1 MGFAGQIFAARVAV
15 GLAVPSSQALSSA
28 GQTLASGIEGIYG
41 RLNKSRVAAA
51 KQRQS
56 EAEQEMNQSAKALET
71 FRANAGSRLRSSS
84 ASYLADLDKN
94 SKAVSNSVRNSAM
107 SAKGLMSSMQTTLTP
122 KLSGQLMAG
131 VDRSMSNLEKAQTMT
146 KNFMRMKEH
155 EQKLVMEVAKVNV
168 KNAKDAVQNN
178 HREVI
183 GITEKIKAIADE
195 RDAYDESVKDGRSR
209 KVAFRERIEEYNKEI
224 DALLKTQE
232 GLRDKDAALNEVVMT
247 TQDELRVME
256 SVKKAGD
263 LATHSSKDEEI
274 QLKKTADAKRNKY
287 NKVSK
292 ETEKILKDS
301 AQAAANF
308 GRKIA
313 SNAQQLSGNFANSLR
328 DTIAIMTAFYY
339 KLSQNTQELIAFE
352 RELMNANSVF
362 QVTRDELF
370 QTSNQIVQFGQQF
383 GLEMQNGATGLY
395 QLASAGLSAD
405 EAMKFLPN
413 TLKLSMAVQG
423 DHNTIAKLTTQTIA
437 GFGMEAE
444 DAAEVTDKF
453 AHAIQKSLIEYE
465 DLSSAVKFALPFFTS
480 TGQSIDQL
488 LGALQVLT
496 NRALEAGIA
505 GRGLRQALAEFAEG
519 AEENSEKFRDMG
531 IEILDSTGNMKQLTD
546 IAMEFKNAVGNEIAN
561 DTELLT
567 TLIDK
572 LNVRGATAFVHLV
585 QNADEF
591 KQTVEETANAG
602 GELDKMIQEQNAS
615 MMAQV
620 QILKNNIQM
629 MFFHYDGIE
638 RANGAMNEFH
648 SSLLDGI
655 TSLQNLF
662 VTQQD
667 GQYILTTFG
676 QEIQNIAV
684 RGVALLTELLKDAVK
699 FVRDFTKEGMV
710 STDMLKLF
718 TLPLKITLD
727 VLQMLGPNFVK
738 MILYYQIL
746 NKILP
751 ISIALESAMNK
762 EGMLNNAIRATGNK
776 LGIIGTAL
784 MAAGNVLR
792 QNGIRGT
799 YQKIMAERA
808 AAKLKATQSI
818 PLGVTMNAI
827 MAGEIKL
834 TKSAT
839 RVYLAKAGAMA
850 LAALPYI
857 AIAAGIALL
866 ATSFAIVIKE
876 TGVFNINLHNMKLE
890 LMAAGAIMMHIFEA
904 KIFPVIYRL
913 GLEWV
918 ALSAILAF
926 GMIGVGR
933 FISEHVVGPLKFL
946 LFDVLVPIG
955 KFLITALLL
964 PFKAV
969 AFVVKGI
976 VGFAIKLKDRI
987 TEFFNVIRVYGP
999 FVLNHLKN
1007 KLINLRD
1014 NTIESIR
1021 SKTVKFLEAYV
1032 ELGDYIKDT
1041 LQGAFETLLEKMQP
1055 LFDGAAAMRDAF
1067 KDAAGYIADLVAS
1080 LNVMDLDVLDKLS
1093 ALNPLE
1099 YLATGGYVR
1108 PMASGGMM
1116 GSRRPYIVG
1125 ERGPELF
1132 MPSSSGQVIN
1142 NSRTESIMRQSLD
1155 AGPATKGGAQELV
1168 VSQLVVGNAKLK
1180 NTRMAVDSFAG
1191 VV

>member
-28 GQTLASGIEGIYG
+28 GQTLANGVSGIYG
-41 RLNKSRVAAA
+41 RLNKKRVEAA

-56 EAEQEMNQSAKALET
+56 QAEQEMNKAQGDLER
-71 FRANAGSRLRSSS
+71 FRANAGSRLRSS
-84 ASYLADLDKN
+84 AQSYLADLDKN
-94 SKAVSNSVRNSAM
+94 SKAVSNSVKNSAM
-107 SAKGLMSSMQTTLTP
+107 SAKGLMASMQTTLTP

-131 VDRSMSNLEKAQTMT
+131 VDRSMTNLQKAQQMT
-146 KNFMRMKEH
+146 KNFLKMKDE
-155 EQKLVMEVAKVNV
+155 ERKMVMDVAKQNHQ
-168 KNAKDAVQNN
+168 NAKQAVEDNRREQIALQN
-178 HREVI
+178 
-183 GITEKIKAIADE
+183 KIKAVAEE
-195 RDAYDESVKDGRSR
+195 RDAYDASVTDGRKR
-209 KVAFRERIEEYNKEI
+209 KKTFKENIEGYNKEI
-224 DALLKTQE
+224 DALLKNAEALQ
-232 GLRDKDAALNEVVMT
+232 DKDAALNEVVMST
-247 TQDELRVME
+247 KDELNVMRQ
-256 SVKKAGD
+256 VKNAVD
-263 LATHSSKDEEI
+263 LGTKSSKDEEK
-274 QLKKTADAKRNKY
+274 QLEKTAKAKKDKY
-287 NKVSK
+287 NKATKDTTKALK
-292 ETEKILKDS
+292 EST
-301 AQAAANF
+301 QAAAQF

-313 SNAQQLSGNFANSLR
+313 SNASQLAGNFANSLR

-370 QTSNQIVQFGQQF
+370 QTSNQIVQFGQEF

-405 EAMKFLPN
+405 EAMQFLPN

-519 AEENSEKFRDMG
+519 AEENSEKFREMG
-531 IEILDSTGNMKQLTD
+531 IDILDSSGNMKQLTD
-546 IAMEFKNAVGNEIAN
+546 IAMEFKNAVGKEIAN

-585 QNADEF
+585 QNAEEF
-591 KQTVEETANAG
+591 QQTVHETANAG

-615 MMAQV
+615 MMAQI

-648 SSLLDGI
+648 SSLVDGI
-655 TSLQNLF
+655 QSLQDLF
-662 VTQQD
+662 VTQEN

-676 QEIQNIAV
+676 KEIQSIAT
-684 RGVALLTELLKDAVK
+684 RGVKVLTELLKEAVS
-699 FVRDFTKEGMV
+699 FIRDFTQEGMV

-727 VLQMLGPNFVK
+727 VLQLLGPNFLK
-738 MILYYQIL
+738 IILYYKIL
-746 NKILP
+746 NSILP
-751 ISIALESAMNK
+751 ISTALTWASSYAFAAEAAAVDANTGAKERNVSVMKRMIKSFRGISLAASGTALAVAAVVALIGTSLYVVQKETQVFTDLLGNIKLEIGAIGGIMKSIFEDTVFPLLYNFGLEWMAASAIIGFAMIGIGKFIYKHVIRPAQDSYREFGFVYKIINGIVGILRFVGQVIKAVVIFSVKQLYNKFETIFDIIGEIYNFIVGPKTLESAMQTIYNIAEDILDYFK
-762 EGMLNNAIRATGNK
+762 EMFYNIDEMFLSVEILAGPWQTIKDIVG
-776 LGIIGTAL
+776 GIMDDLKMAVDYAKQLDPSTIKE
-784 MAAGNVLR
+784 AAGNKFDDI
-792 QNGIRGT
+792 GYGGYSIGGA
-799 YQKIMAERA
+799 KDFFRA
-808 AAKLKATQSI
+808 
-818 PLGVTMNAI
+818 N
-827 MAGEIKL
+827 
-834 TKSAT
+834 
-839 RVYLAKAGAMA
+839 
-850 LAALPYI
+850 
-857 AIAAGIALL
+857 
-866 ATSFAIVIKE
+866 
-876 TGVFNINLHNMKLE
+876 
-890 LMAAGAIMMHIFEA
+890 
-904 KIFPVIYRL
+904 
-913 GLEWV
+913 
-918 ALSAILAF
+918 
-926 GMIGVGR
+926 
-933 FISEHVVGPLKFL
+933 
-946 LFDVLVPIG
+946 
-955 KFLITALLL
+955 
-964 PFKAV
+964 
-969 AFVVKGI
+969 
-976 VGFAIKLKDRI
+976 
-987 TEFFNVIRVYGP
+987 
-999 FVLNHLKN
+999 
-1007 KLINLRD
+1007 
-1014 NTIESIR
+1014 
-1021 SKTVKFLEAYV
+1021 
-1032 ELGDYIKDT
+1032 
-1041 LQGAFETLLEKMQP
+1041 
-1055 LFDGAAAMRDAF
+1055 
-1067 KDAAGYIADLVAS
+1067 
-1080 LNVMDLDVLDKLS
+1080 
-1093 ALNPLE
+1093 
-1099 YLATGGYVR
+1099 GGYVR

-1116 GSRRPYIVG
+1116 GARRPYIVG

-1132 MPSSSGQVIN
+1132 MPNSSGQVIN
-1142 NSRTESIMRQSLD
+1142 NSRTDSIMRQSLS

>member
-28 GQTLASGIEGIYG
+28 GQTLANGVGAIYG
-41 RLNKSRVAAA
+41 RLNKKRVEAA

-56 EAEQEMNQSAKALET
+56 QAEQEMNKSQSDLER
-71 FRANAGSRLRSSS
+71 FRANAGSRLRSS
-84 ASYLADLDKN
+84 AQSYLADLDKN
-94 SKAVSNSVRNSAM
+94 SKAVSNSVKNSAM
-107 SAKGLMSSMQTTLTP
+107 SAKGLMASMQTTLTP

-131 VDRSMSNLEKAQTMT
+131 VDRSMSNLQKAQQMT
-146 KNFMRMKEH
+146 KNFMGMKAE
-155 EQKLVMEVAKVNV
+155 ERKMVMDVAKQNHQ
-168 KNAKDAVQNN
+168 NAKQAVEDNKREAIALQN
-178 HREVI
+178 
-183 GITEKIKAIADE
+183 KIKKIAEE
-195 RDAYDESVKDGRSR
+195 RDAYDASVTDGRKR
-209 KVAFRERIEEYNKEI
+209 KVAFKGRIEDYNKEI
-224 DALLKTQE
+224 DKLGKTAEALLE
-232 GLRDKDAALNEVVMT
+232 KDAALNEVVLST
-247 TQDELRVME
+247 KDELNVMKQVGNA
-256 SVKKAGD
+256 SD
-263 LATHSSKDEEI
+263 LATKSSKDEEL
-274 QLKKTADAKRNKY
+274 QLEKTAKAKKDKY

-292 ETEKILKDS
+292 ETTKVLKES
-301 AQAAANF
+301 AQAAAHF

-313 SNAQQLSGNFANSLR
+313 SNAQQLAGNFANSLR

-370 QTSNQIVQFGQQF
+370 QTSNQIVQFGQEF

-405 EAMKFLPN
+405 EAMQFLPN

-437 GFGMEAE
+437 GFGMEAA

-546 IAMEFKNAVGNEIAN
+546 IAMEFKNAVGSEIAN

-615 MMAQV
+615 MMAQI

-655 TSLQNLF
+655 ESLQNLF
-662 VTQQD
+662 VTQEN
-667 GQYILTTFG
+667 GQFVLTTFG
-676 QEIQNIAV
+676 QELQNIAV
-684 RGVALLTELLKDAVK
+684 RGVGLLTELLKDAVQ
-699 FVRDFTKEGMV
+699 FIRDFTKEGMV

-751 ISIALESAMNK
+751 ISIALESAMNR
-762 EGMLNNAIRATGNK
+762 EGMLNNVIRATGNK
-776 LGIIGTAL
+776 LGAIGNTL
-784 MAAGNVLR
+784 MAVTNMLR
-792 QNGIRGT
+792 ENGIRGT
-799 YQKIMAERA
+799 YQKIGVMVAESN
-808 AAKLKATQSI
+808 LKKAQISQ
-818 PLGVTMNAI
+818 GAVANAI
-827 MAGEIKL
+827 FAGEITL
-834 TKSAT
+834 TQNAT
-839 RVYLAKAGAMA
+839 RAYLAKAAAMA

-857 AIAAGIALL
+857 AIAAGIALV
-866 ATSFAIVIKE
+866 ATAFAIVIKE
-876 TGVFNINLHNMKLE
+876 TGMFNLSLANIKLE
-890 LMAAGAIMMHIFEA
+890 LMAAGAIIMHIFEEQV
-904 KIFPVIYRL
+904 FPMLYKV
-913 GLEWV
+913 GLEYI
-918 ALSAILAF
+918 ALSAVLAF
-926 GMIGVGR
+926 AMIKIGS
-933 FISEHVVGPLKFL
+933 FIFKHVIIPIKETINNFEHL
-946 LFDVLVPIG
+946 DMIIG
-955 KFLITALLL
+955 F
-964 PFKAV
+964 
-969 AFVVKGI
+969 I
-976 VGFAIKLKDRI
+976 VG
-987 TEFFNVIRVYGP
+987 
-999 FVLNHLKN
+999 
-1007 KLINLRD
+1007 
-1014 NTIESIR
+1014 
-1021 SKTVKFLEAYV
+1021 TVKFLGQTIRAFLVFNAKLLYNTFETVFDIIGEIYNAIIGPKTLDAAFTTIKNIAEDIKDFISTV
-1032 ELGDYIKDT
+1032 LGDVDEMILSVEALKGPWESIK
-1041 LQGAFETLLEKMQP
+1041 GFVVEI
-1055 LFDGAAAMRDAF
+1055 RDALEDAVDYAKELNIGNKAKDAGGGF
-1067 KDAAGYIADLVAS
+1067 IDAAGDLAGGAY
-1080 LNVMDLDVLDKLS
+1080 D
-1093 ALNPLE
+1093 ATFGQF
-1099 YLATGGYVR
+1099 ATGGYVR
-1108 PMASGGMM
+1108 GMSTGGMM
-1116 GSRRPYIVG
+1116 GARRPYIVG

-1132 MPSSSGQVIN
+1132 MPSNSGQVIN
-1142 NSRTESIMRQSLD
+1142 NSRTDSIMRQSLD

>member
-28 GQTLASGIEGIYG
+28 GQTLANGVGAIYG
-41 RLNKSRVAAA
+41 RLNKKRVEAA
-51 KQRQS
+51 KLRQS
-56 EAEQEMNQSAKALET
+56 QAEQEMNKSQSDLER
-71 FRANAGSRLRSSS
+71 FRANAGSRLRSS
-84 ASYLADLDKN
+84 AQSYLADLDKN
-94 SKAVSNSVRNSAM
+94 SKAVSNSVKNSAM
-107 SAKGLMSSMQTTLTP
+107 SAKGLMASMQTTLTP

-131 VDRSMSNLEKAQTMT
+131 VDRSMSNLQKAQQMT
-146 KNFMRMKEH
+146 KNFLGMKQE
-155 EQKLVMEVAKVNV
+155 ERKMVMDVAKQNHQ
-168 KNAKDAVQNN
+168 NAKQAVEDNKREAIAIQN
-178 HREVI
+178 
-183 GITEKIKAIADE
+183 KIKAVAEE
-195 RDAYDESVKDGRSR
+195 RDEFDKSVTDQR
-209 KVAFRERIEEYNKEI
+209 KRRVKFKEKIEDYNKEI
-224 DALLKTQE
+224 DRLGKTAEALL
-232 GLRDKDAALNEVVMT
+232 DKDAALNEVVMST
-247 TQDELRVME
+247 KDELNVMKQVGNA
-256 SVKKAGD
+256 SD
-263 LATHSSKDEEI
+263 LATKSSKDEES
-274 QLKKTADAKRNKY
+274 QLERTAKAKRDKY

-292 ETEKILKDS
+292 ETTKVLKES
-301 AQAAANF
+301 AQAAAQF

-313 SNAQQLSGNFANSLR
+313 SNAQQLAGNFANSLR

-370 QTSNQIVQFGQQF
+370 QTSNQIVQFGQEF

-405 EAMKFLPN
+405 EAMQFLPN

-437 GFGMEAE
+437 GFGMEAA

-519 AEENSEKFRDMG
+519 AEENSEKFREMG
-531 IEILDSTGNMKQLTD
+531 IDILDSSGNMKQLTD
-546 IAMEFKNAVGNEIAN
+546 IAMEFKNAVGKEIAN

-585 QNADEF
+585 QNAEEF
-591 KQTVEETANAG
+591 KQTVDETANAG

-615 MMAQV
+615 MMAQI

-655 TSLQNLF
+655 ESLQNLF
-662 VTQQD
+662 VTQEN
-667 GQYILTTFG
+667 GQFVLTTFG
-676 QEIQNIAV
+676 QELQNIAV
-684 RGVALLTELLKDAVK
+684 RGVALLTELLKDAVQ

-718 TLPLKITLD
+718 TLPLKVTLE
-727 VLQMLGPNFVK
+727 VLQLLGPNFIK

-751 ISIALESAMNK
+751 ISIALESAMNRQ
-762 EGMLNNAIRATGNK
+762 GMIKNGIMAVGNK
-776 LGIIGTAL
+776 FMTFSNAL
-784 MAAGNVLR
+784 LAIHETLLK
-792 QNGIRGT
+792 NGIRGT
-799 YQKIMAERA
+799 YQKIMAERLA
-808 AAKLKATQSI
+808 NKVKQEQI
-818 PLGVTMNAI
+818 MLGQGLNFVMT
-827 MAGEIKL
+827 GEIVL
-834 TKSAT
+834 TRQAT
-839 RVYLAKAGAMA
+839 KGYLAKAAAMA
-850 LAALPYI
+850 AAALPYI
-857 AIAAGIALL
+857 AIAAGIALV
-866 ATSFAIVIKE
+866 ATSFAIVLKE
-876 TGVFNINLHNMKLE
+876 TDMLNFSLANIKLE
-890 LMAAGAIMMHIFEA
+890 LMAAGAIMMHIFEEQV
-904 KIFPVIYRL
+904 FPLLYRI
-913 GLEWV
+913 GLEWI

-926 GMIGVGR
+926 AMIKIGTLIYEKVIIPAQESYREFGMVHHVINGIIGILKFVGQVIKASIV
-933 FISEHVVGPLKFL
+933 FQVKMFINKLETAFDILGELYKLVTFQQGLWETIVNISEDIIDYYQEMFTLLDEMFL
-946 LFDVLVPIG
+946 SIDAIQFIYQPFRDMVLE
-955 KFLITALLL
+955 T
-964 PFKAV
+964 
-969 AFVVKGI
+969 
-976 VGFAIKLKDRI
+976 VGF
-987 TEFFNVIRVYGP
+987 V
-999 FVLNHLKN
+999 
-1007 KLINLRD
+1007 
-1014 NTIESIR
+1014 
-1021 SKTVKFLEAYV
+1021 
-1032 ELGDYIKDT
+1032 GD
-1041 LQGAFETLLEKMQP
+1041 LV
-1055 LFDGAAAMRDAF
+1055 DGF
-1067 KDAAGYIADLVAS
+1067 KDLVEQLNIVDEVSGGIDFLKEGAGDLIGGA
-1080 LNVMDLDVLDKLS
+1080 LDRF
-1093 ALNPLE
+1093 
-1099 YLATGGYVR
+1099 ATGGYVR
-1108 PMASGGMM
+1108 GMSTGGMM
-1116 GSRRPYIVG
+1116 GTRRPYIVG

-1132 MPSSSGQVIN
+1132 MPSSSGQIIN
-1142 NSRTESIMRQSLD
+1142 NTRTDSIMRQSLD